1 MGIFAIIIW
10 TITTKK
16 IASKIL
22 KASIIIVVL
31 LYGTII
37 IGNFKNEKPDNL
49 YTQIKEINDNQ
60 SLIGLSSDEVIKLLG
75 EPKHEYNNSRE
86 NKKEYVYYA
95 GKIFKESYWGYSYSH
110 EYYEFYISFDENDK
124 VEHTLMKLIP

>member
-60 SLIGLSSDEVIKLLG
+60 SLIGLSSEEVIRRAK
-75 EPKHEYNNSRE
+75 
-86 NKKEYVYYA
+86 
-95 GKIFKESYWGYSYSH
+95 
-110 EYYEFYISFDENDK
+110 
-124 VEHTLMKLIP
+124 T